1 VACTDQLCL
10 QTNSE
15 RAMASL
21 TPAFAAGLP
30 LPSRSAVSVRSS
42 SPATS
47 CFIAPI
53 PAPVPT
59 QRAARWTAVAVAP
72 KSASAA
78 ASAEDALWVV
88 DASSGRRL
96 SKIVCTLGPK
106 TCDVPM
112 IEALAAQGMD
122 VVRLNMSHGTH
133 EWHKGVIEAVRVVNA
148 KGRFNL
154 GILLDTKG
162 PEVRSGD
169 LRAPINVSRGQ
180 RFVFT
185 IRSNE
190 SEFGNDTVAVSYDD
204 FVNDVHVG
212 DTLLVDG
219 GMCSFLC
226 TQVTSTDVVTECV
239 DGGQLTSRRH
249 LNVRGKSASLPAI
262 TDKDWE
268 DIAFG
273 IEQNVDFYA
282 LSFVKHEDDVA
293 ELKRYLVERGVH
305 ALVLSKIESAD
316 AVKRLRPILEASDG
330 AMVARGD
337 LGAEIPVEEVP
348 LVQEEIVRINRI
360 LRRPTIVATHML
372 ESMITYPTPTRAEV
386 TDITEAVRQGA
397 DATMLSGETANGAYP
412 FKAINVMATVAESV
426 VSQDTALS
434 IDDLFAPMV
443 RQDDDGVLPDPRVD
457 LAYSAS
463 TLANRLDVA
472 AIVVFTRVGT
482 YANFVASTRPRCP
495 IIALTPDSDLVRRL
509 TLLWGVRPF
518 QLEFSEDPEETIARA
533 VSLLTEKGLC
543 SAGDLL
549 VITSDM
555 LTKQD
560 KTVDALQIRR
570 VHG

>member
-1 VACTDQLCL
+1 VQK
-10 QTNSE
+10 
-15 RAMASL
+15 
-21 TPAFAAGLP
+21 
-30 LPSRSAVSVRSS
+30 
-42 SPATS
+42 
-47 CFIAPI
+47 
-53 PAPVPT
+53 
-59 QRAARWTAVAVAP
+59 RAA
-72 KSASAA
+72 SG
-78 ASAEDALWVV
+78 AEDALWAL

-106 TCDVPM
+106 TCDVPT
-112 IEALAAQGMD
+112 IEALAEQGMD

-133 EWHKGVIEAVRVVNA
+133 EWHKAVIEAVRVVNS

-190 SEFGNDTVAVSYDD
+190 ADFGNDTVGVSYDD

-226 TQVTSTDVVTECV
+226 IEVTDTDVVTECV

-262 TDKDWE
+262 TEKDWE

-273 IEQNVDFYA
+273 IEHNVDFYA

-293 ELKRYLVERGVH
+293 ELKRYLVERDVH

-426 VSQDTALS
+426 VSQDSALS
-434 IDDLFAPMV
+434 DDDLFAPII

-495 IIALTPDSDLVRRL
+495 IIALTPDPDLVRRL

-518 QLEFSEDPEETIARA
+518 ELEFSDDPEDTIARA
-533 VSLLTEKGLC
+533 VDLLTEKGLC

-555 LTKQD
+555 LTKHD
-560 KTVDALQIRR
+560 KVVDALQIRR